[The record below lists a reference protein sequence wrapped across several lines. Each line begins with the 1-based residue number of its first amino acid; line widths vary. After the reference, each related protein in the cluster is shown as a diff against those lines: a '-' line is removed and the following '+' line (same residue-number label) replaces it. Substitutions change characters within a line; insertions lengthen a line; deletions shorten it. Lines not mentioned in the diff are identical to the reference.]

1 MDRRTE
7 AATTRRSTG
16 SKRAEPGAEPV
27 LGERIQKVLAEA
39 GLGSRRQIEAWI
51 AEGRVAVNGRR
62 AQLGDRIEGTERIVV
77 NGRPVRL
84 KRRSTRHAH
93 LAYHKPAGEVTTRH
107 DPERRPTVFERLPP
121 APRGRWISVGR
132 LDFNTSGL
140 LLLTT
145 DGELAHRLMHPR
157 YEITREYA
165 VRLLGEPTR
174 AQLETLLRGVQLE
187 DGLAKFDTIDVR
199 GGSGR
204 NTWLHVTL
212 KEGRNREVRRMFQAI
227 GLTVSRLIRVRYGPI
242 ELGRIQRGRSRELT
256 EEEVAALYAAV
267 GMEPPNDEGRKR
279 ERAAVRRKASG
290 RPAGSRRR

>member
-1 MDRRTE
+1 M
-7 AATTRRSTG
+7 
-16 SKRAEPGAEPV
+16 
-27 LGERIQKVLAEA
+27 GERIQKVLAEA

-77 NGRPVRL
+77 NGRPIRL
-84 KRRSTRHAH
+84 KHRSTRHAH
-93 LAYHKPAGEVTTRH
+93 IAYHKPAGEVTTRH

-174 AQLETLLRGVQLE
+174 SQLETLLSGVQLE
-187 DGLAKFDTIDVR
+187 DGLAKFDSIDVR

-212 KEGRNREVRRMFQAI
+212 KEGRNREVRRMFQAL

-242 ELGRIQRGRSRELT
+242 ELGRIQRARTRELA
-256 EEEVAALYAAV
+256 EEEVAALYASV
-267 GMEPPNDEGRKR
+267 GMEPPTDERGTR
-279 ERAAVRRKASG
+279 ESRPTARGKTAVRR
-290 RPAGSRRR
+290 AGTRRR